1 MRQLHLLKVKK
12 DSKMMRLP
20 QLENVDLEP
29 HWNEEIDN
37 KVSMKQSLLFA
48 KIENKPC
55 AIVKKETLALALN
68 HLSKLNIDYPVVE
81 LDEGSFERLGHKFR
95 EIQTGSDFENVDTT
109 SDDIIEVESDLLDFI
124 RNSQDLLSNE
134 ESAPVVKL
142 VNSLFFQA
150 IKKGASD
157 IHIETLEKKG
167 EVRLRVNGALKKHLD
182 IDKNITGLV
191 ISRIKVISNLDIS
204 EKRVPQ
210 DGRTQVSI
218 SGNTLDIRVSVLPTY
233 HGERIVMRLLMTSE
247 SIPTLKT
254 LGFQDD
260 ITQNLNRLLT
270 HPHGMILVT
279 GPTGS
284 GKSTTLHACLQHI
297 ATPDKNIIT
306 VEDPVEYNAE
316 NVNQIQVNTK
326 VGLTFAAGLRSILRQ
341 DPDIIMV
348 GEIRDAETA
357 DIALRSALT
366 GHLMLSTLH
375 TNDSTS
381 AISRLMDMGIEDF
394 LLTSTLLG
402 VLAQRLTRKLCTE
415 CKKPTSLAPTVLQEL
430 ALPDAAYFTAA
441 GCTECDFTGYK
452 GRQAVGEL
460 FVMNDKVKEMMKDGL
475 NDHQIRIEMKKL
487 GMRTIADKLKDML
500 IAGETSYEEAIRIG
514 IMED

>member
-1 MRQLHLLKVKK
+1 MNFPL
-12 DSKMMRLP
+12 
-20 QLENVDLEP
+20 LENIDLDP
-29 HWNEEIDN
+29 FWNEEINN
-37 KVSMKQSLLFA
+37 KLAMKHSLLFA
-48 KIENKPC
+48 NVNNIPT
-55 AIVKKETLALALN
+55 AIVQKKTLSSALN
-68 HLSKLNIDYPVVE
+68 QLSKLNIDYPIVE
-81 LDEGSFERLGHKFR
+81 LDEGSFERLSQKFQ
-95 EIQTGSDFENVDTT
+95 EIQTGSDFENVDTSS
-109 SDDIIEVESDLLDFI
+109 SDDVIEVESDLLDFI

-167 EVRLRVNGALKKHLD
+167 EVRLRIDGALKKHLD
-182 IDKNITGLV
+182 IDKNVTGLV

-204 EKRVPQ
+204 EKRIPQ
-210 DGRTQVSI
+210 DGRTQVLI
-218 SGNTLDIRVSVLPTY
+218 SGKTLDIRVSVLPTY
-233 HGERIVMRLLMTSE
+233 YGERVVMRMLMQSDT
-247 SIPTLKT
+247 IPTLQD
-254 LGFQDD
+254 LGFTDELTND
-260 ITQNLNRLLT
+260 LHKLLT
-270 HPHGMILVT
+270 HPHGMMLVT

-316 NVNQIQVNTK
+316 NVNQIQVNSK

-348 GEIRDAETA
+348 GEIRDSETA

-375 TNDSTS
+375 TNDATS

-402 VLAQRLTRKLCTE
+402 VLAQRLTRKLCVD
-415 CKKPTSLAPTVLQEL
+415 CKAPTTLSPTVMSEL
-430 ALPDAAYFTAA
+430 NLPDITYFKAT
-441 GCTECDFTGYK
+441 GCTSCDFTGYS

-460 FVMNDKVKEMMKDGL
+460 FMMGDEVKQMLKDGL
-475 NDHQIRIEMKKL
+475 NDHQIRLEMKKI
-487 GMRTIADKLKDML
+487 GMETIADKLKEML
-500 IAGETSYEEAIRIG
+500 ITGKTSYEEAVRIG